1 MKSGYKWHKRFMDLA
16 EHVAQW
22 SKDPSTKVG
31 AVLVNYNRIVIGVGY
46 NGFPRGV
53 EDTEERYA
61 DRPTKYALVVH
72 AEMNAIANATESV
85 KGSTLYV
92 TLAPCNECM
101 KMIAQHGITT
111 IFSPPRD
118 PARDTINGGS
128 FAEIIAREAKI
139 HHIII
144 GPLPNAPSGVVK

>member
-16 EHVAQW
+16 WHVARW
-22 SKDPSTKVG
+22 SKDPSTQVG
-31 AVLVNYNRIVIGVGY
+31 AVLVNENRIVIGIGY

-72 AEMNAIANATESV
+72 AEMNAIANATEDLQ
-85 KGSTLYV
+85 GSTLYV

-101 KMIAQHGITT
+101 KLVAQHGITT
-111 IFSPPRD
+111 IVSPPRD
-118 PARDTINGGS
+118 PSRDTINGGK
-128 FAEIIAREAKI
+128 FAEIIGREAGIK
-139 HHIII
+139 HVLMS
-144 GPLPNAPSGVVK
+144 PLPKEVEGF